1 LRGREV
7 TVPKLKKKRGRPAK
21 RPEERRQL
29 IKGRVSPEL
38 FAWFQHR
45 LRTTSGKNET
55 AALEFVCQL
64 AKDVGEA
71 LGADRIRRLLEAE
84 KRTGTRATYVIADM
98 ARAAFEAE
106 ELRVRA
112 VKTGSPLGPAE
123 TERGWKEKEDSSP

>member
-1 LRGREV
+1 V
-7 TVPKLKKKRGRPAK
+7 K

-45 LRTTSGKNET
+45 LRALGRTSET

-71 LGADRIRRLLEAE
+71 LGVDRVRRLLEAE

-112 VKTGSPLGPAE
+112 VKTGSPLGPAHTDKGE
-123 TERGWKEKEDSSP
+123 EEKEDSVP

>member
-1 LRGREV
+1 VARL
-7 TVPKLKKKRGRPAK
+7 KKRGRPAK
-21 RPEERRQL
+21 RPEERKQL

-71 LGADRIRRLLEAE
+71 LGVDRVRRLLEAE

-106 ELRVRA
+106 ELRVRG

-123 TERGWKEKEDSSP
+123 THKGWKEKEDSVP

>member
-1 LRGREV
+1 VARLR
-7 TVPKLKKKRGRPAK
+7 KKGRPAK

-38 FAWFQHR
+38 YGWFQHR

-55 AALEFVCQL
+55 DALEFVCQL

-71 LGADRIRRLLEAE
+71 LGVDRVRRLLDAE

-98 ARAAFEAE
+98 ARHAFDAE

-123 TERGWKEKEDSSP
+123 TENGGKRKEDSVP